1 MSSIAGATLN
11 KAQTQLSIS
20 SVVLKKTF
28 EADQKFADAI
38 DEAANRPSAPPPG
51 TGKIVDKSV

>member
-1 MSSIAGATLN
+1 MNSITGATLN
-11 KAQTQLSIS
+11 KAQTQLSVS

-38 DEAANRPSAPPPG
+38 DEAANLPPPPPG